1 MARGHLDSQGRGK
14 IYRGYYTS
22 TTLKN
27 KFFFLFRKLICLKF
41 LNEQLAECV
50 K

>member
-1 MARGHLDSQGRGK
+1 MARGLLDPQGRGK

-27 KFFFLFRKLICLKF
+27 KFFFQIRKLFNFQKINLQKS
-41 LNEQLAECV
+41 V